1 MSDTSSLTDRVKWN
15 DQGLI
20 PAIAQDWRSGDVL
33 MLAWMNREALELTMR
48 EGRAI
53 YWSRSRGALWRKG
66 EESGHVQTLKEI
78 RIDCDED
85 TVLLKIEQLGGA
97 TCHTGH
103 RSCFHKKI
111 EDGSVKIIGEPVFDP
126 KEIYGK

>member
-1 MSDTSSLTDRVKWN
+1 MTPNFDKMS
-15 DQGLI
+15 GLI
-20 PAIAQDWRSGDVL
+20 PAIAQDYKTGEVL
-33 MLAWMNREALELTMR
+33 MLAFMNQQAWEATLNT
-48 EGRAI
+48 GKAT
-53 YWSRSRGALWRKG
+53 YWSRTRKELWVKG
-66 EESGHVQTLKEI
+66 QTSGNQQIVKEI

-85 TVLLKIEQLGGA
+85 TVLLKIEQIGGA

-111 EDGSVKIIGEPVFDP
+111 EGGAVKINGEPIFDP